1 MVQYRKPKVYGS
13 VLNGMIPLEDDTMES
28 RMAFD
33 TFTAGQA
40 RPVLFSIYLAQK
52 HTHSVPESGS
62 FIRSSALVDFGRSFL
77 AALKA
82 KYCEELQ
89 GPDERVVL
97 GSSNGTIDVEVV
109 NLDMIRVNLS
119 RLDGLREVSLQDVS
133 SVESTDE
140 IRSMCPSMYTVT

>member
-1 MVQYRKPKVYGS
+1 M
-13 VLNGMIPLEDDTMES
+13 
-28 RMAFD
+28 F
-33 TFTAGQA
+33 
-40 RPVLFSIYLAQK
+40 FSIYLAQEQI
-52 HTHSVPESGS
+52 HSVPGSGS
-62 FIRSSALVDFGRSFL
+62 FIRPSTLVEYGKLFS

-133 SVESTDE
+133 SVDSTDE
-140 IRSMCPSMYTVT
+140 IRGMCPSMYLIT